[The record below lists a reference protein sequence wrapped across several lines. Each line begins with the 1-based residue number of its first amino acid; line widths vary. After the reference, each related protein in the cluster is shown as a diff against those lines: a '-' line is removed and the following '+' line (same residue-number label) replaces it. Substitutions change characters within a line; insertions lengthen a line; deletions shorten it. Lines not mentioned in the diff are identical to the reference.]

1 VADIALFL
9 HLLGALLFTAGIVLA
24 GVAFEYA
31 RRCEQPAEIA
41 ALLGLTRIGVALV
54 AAGGLL
60 VLAFGLWL
68 VHLEY
73 LSYSTGWVTAAIL
86 MYLAALT
93 LGALGGQKPK
103 RARRLAIELAAERA
117 PTTVQL
123 HDLLNDR
130 LSRAINYTSSF
141 LVLGILTL
149 MVFKP

>member
-1 VADIALFL
+1 MADVALFL

-31 RRCEQPAEIA
+31 RRGEQPAEIA

-54 AAGGLL
+54 AVGGLL
-60 VLAFGLWL
+60 VLGFGLWL
-68 VHLEY
+68 VRLEY

-86 MYLAALT
+86 LYLAALT

-103 RARRLAIELAAERA
+103 RARRLATELAAQRA

-123 HDLLNDR
+123 HELLNDR

-141 LVLGILTL
+141 LVLGILAL